1 MEHDCGKLGLPD
13 STSSDLVDGLLGNDN
28 IVFAFLVLL
37 AFIVNTCK
45 CVFMSYM
52 DAVFISLER
61 SLFHPH
67 TLFTYMVMCA
77 LSYSIS
83 CTVS

>member
-1 MEHDCGKLGLPD
+1 M
-13 STSSDLVDGLLGNDN
+13 T

-67 TLFTYMVMCA
+67 TLFTY
-77 LSYSIS
+77 SYGYVHVLLVIQFPVQFHEVASS
-83 CTVS
+83 S